1 MTTKE
6 KDEPM
11 KLGEMIASIMKGVE
25 ERLDDNYADGVTFS
39 DEIKELIHE
48 AADKC
53 RQTGLYI
60 NAKNDVPEEL
70 KTGSASDL
78 YMKMLI
84 KIADAPT
91 WLHAV
96 GTPTLML
103 PLISDAIKREETKD
117 DKQRKIRT

>member
-6 KDEPM
+6 KDEPR
-11 KLGEMIASIMKGVE
+11 KLGEMIVSIMKGVE
-25 ERLDDNYADGVTFS
+25 EHLDDNYADGVTFP

-48 AADKC
+48 VADKC
-53 RQTGLYI
+53 RRTGLYI

-70 KTGSASDL
+70 KTSSASDL
-78 YMKMLI
+78 YMRMLI

-91 WLHAV
+91 RLHAV